1 MAKVNHCYFIVS
13 HIDQLLFLSDK
24 FEADNKK
31 IRRPLLIYIICS
43 FLESVLSELTDA
55 TYSAQR

>member
-13 HIDQLLFLSDK
+13 HIDQLLFSSDK
-24 FEADNKK
+24 FEADNNK
-31 IRRPLLIYIICS
+31 IRRPFLIYIICF